1 MKQYGLFIVLGI
13 VLLPRLGQ
21 AQEAAL
27 PVLSEQT
34 LPQEVGP
41 WN

>member
-27 PVLSEQT
+27 PVLSGQT
-34 LPQEVGP
+34 LYQTLRP
-41 WN
+41 